1 MFKNMK
7 ISTKLLGGFGCVA
20 LITLA
25 FSIFVV
31 GQMREFATDLGIS
44 DSLRKETLAAKDLQL
59 DSSQLWQYLT
69 DASLTREQSII
80 AKEATESLAEA
91 HKNVDELIKLNQG
104 SDEETAALKEVKVQL
119 DDMFKVGKAMFA
131 AYGSSREDGKLAMDS
146 FDKSCDAAI
155 TAVDK
160 VVVDTN
166 KALDASAAEMQQ
178 MVQSATRT
186 TIIACIVSLLL
197 AVALGLIL
205 TRMITRPLNT
215 VVKVVD
221 QVAVGDLTAQIEVT
235 SNDETGK
242 LLASMKQMIGS
253 MNELASGAE
262 SVARGDLSVDIQSR
276 GDKDVLAHSFQSVVS
291 TVKNITSEA
300 TAMANAAKE
309 GQLEKRADPDK
320 FQGEY
325 KELMVTV
332 NGMMDAVANPINE
345 SVSVLG
351 RVANRDLT
359 ARMDG
364 SYQGQFA
371 QMQSQLNQA
380 VQNLE
385 EALGQVA
392 NASDQVAAASE
403 EIASGSQALAE
414 GSSEQA
420 SSLQEVSSSL
430 TEVAGMTKQNA
441 ANAQEAQGI
450 SETARASTNKG
461 MDSMTRLSGAIE
473 KIKASSDATAKIVK
487 TIDEIAFQT
496 NLLAL
501 NAAVEAA
508 RAGDAGKGFAVVAE
522 EVRNLAMR
530 SAEAAR
536 NTAALIEEAVQNA
549 EGGVAINS
557 EVSTNLEEILS
568 QVNKV
573 RDVMAEIAAAS
584 GQQSEGITQI
594 TVAIDQMNQVTQQV
608 AANAEESAGAAQEL
622 SGQSEELRS
631 MVMGFKLGTVNT
643 GGSRQAKKPVK
654 RTGSPA
660 RELVGAGAGKNGGGK
675 AHPEDAFPLRDD
687 DKHLRDF

>member
-1 MFKNMK
+1 MGNTTTALEAFMTKVETFLDGESKDMAKNGEGAIAVAK
-7 ISTKLLGGFGCVA
+7 SAKTTSLIFG
-20 LITLA
+20 
-25 FSIFVV
+25 
-31 GQMREFATDLGIS
+31 
-44 DSLRKETLAAKDLQL
+44 
-59 DSSQLWQYLT
+59 
-69 DASLTREQSII
+69 
-80 AKEATESLAEA
+80 
-91 HKNVDELIKLNQG
+91 
-104 SDEETAALKEVKVQL
+104 
-119 DDMFKVGKAMFA
+119 FA
-131 AYGSSREDGKLAMDS
+131 ACLIGVGLAL
-146 FDKSCDAAI
+146 F
-155 TAVDK
+155 
-160 VVVDTN
+160 
-166 KALDASAAEMQQ
+166 
-178 MVQSATRT
+178 
-186 TIIACIVSLLL
+186 
-197 AVALGLIL
+197 LI
-205 TRMITRPLNT
+205 RMITRPLRAAVQT
-215 VVKVVD
+215 LD
-221 QVAVGDLTAQIEVT
+221 QVAVGDLTAKIEVT

-242 LLASMKQMIGS
+242 LLLSMKKMIGS

-262 SVARGDLSVDIQSR
+262 SVARGDLSVNIESR
-276 GDKDVLAHSFQSVVS
+276 SDKDVLAHSFQSVVS
-291 TVKNITSEA
+291 TVKSITTEA

-320 FQGEY
+320 FQGDY
-325 KELMVTV
+325 KTLMVTV

-345 SVSVLG
+345 SVSVLSK
-351 RVANRDLT
+351 VANRDLT

-364 SYQGQFA
+364 SYLGQFA

-403 EIASGSQALAE
+403 EIASGSQSLAE

-461 MDSMTRLSGAIE
+461 MDSMTRLSGAID

-573 RDVMAEIAAAS
+573 RDVMSEIAAAS
-584 GQQSEGITQI
+584 GQQSEGISQI

-631 MVMGFKLGTVNT
+631 MVMGFKLSTVNT
-643 GGSRQAKKPVK
+643 HGSRQAKKPAK
-654 RTGSPA
+654 RLSSPP
-660 RELVGAGAGKNGGGK
+660 RELVGAGSGKNGNGK
-675 AHPEDAFPLRDD
+675 RHPEDAFPLTDD
-687 DKHLRDF
+687 EKGLKDF